1 METNAGRNHAEITP
15 SRCFFSRDARSIP
28 GASCCLRGTESL
40 RLRPRTYDVLL
51 HLARNAGRLISK
63 QELMDVV
70 WKDVA
75 VTDDSLVQCLM
86 EIRRAL
92 GDDEDVIET
101 VRGRGYLFN
110 TAVRW
115 IADEVV
121 GSPPAERGV
130 SSGVTSP
137 PERAAVAST
146 ASSRRLRRALIAACA
161 VSAPWDRRPHLD
173 GIDPGTSRPLIL
185 GRPFARSRFCRSR
198 TCRAIQN
205 RSTSPM
211 A

>member
-15 SRCFFSRDARSIP
+15 SRCSFLACTLDTRRQLLF
-28 GASCCLRGTESL
+28 RGPESL

-110 TAVRW
+110 TEVRW
-115 IADEVV
+115 IGDEVV
-121 GSPPAERGV
+121 GSPPAEPAV
-130 SSGVTSP
+130 SSG
-137 PERAAVAST
+137 
-146 ASSRRLRRALIAACA
+146 
-161 VSAPWDRRPHLD
+161 
-173 GIDPGTSRPLIL
+173 
-185 GRPFARSRFCRSR
+185 
-198 TCRAIQN
+198 
-205 RSTSPM
+205 STSPTEVPQ
-211 A
+211 

>member
-1 METNAGRNHAEITP
+1 VVVALQSGHEMETNAGRNDAEITA
-15 SRCFFSRDARSIP
+15 SRCSFLACTLDTRRQLLFS
-28 GASCCLRGTESL
+28 GTGSL

-51 HLARNAGRLISK
+51 HLARNAGRLVSK

-92 GDDEDVIET
+92 GDAEDVIET

-110 TAVRW
+110 TKVRW
-115 IADEVV
+115 IADDLV
-121 GSPPAERGV
+121 GSPPAEPAV
-130 SSGVTSP
+130 SSGATSP
-137 PERAAVAST
+137 PESAAVATPPSG
-146 ASSRRLRRALIAACA
+146 RLPRALVAASA
-161 VSAPWDRRPHLD
+161 VSLLAIGVLIWPYRFRNVSPS
-173 GIDPGTSRPLIL
+173 DPGPPI
-185 GRPFARSRFCRSR
+185 
-198 TCRAIQN
+198 RAL
-205 RSTSPM
+205 

>member
-1 METNAGRNHAEITP
+1 MLF
-15 SRCFFSRDARSIP
+15 SRCTLDTRRQLLF
-28 GASCCLRGTESL
+28 RGTESL

-92 GDDEDVIET
+92 GDAEDVIET

-110 TAVRW
+110 TEVWW
-115 IADEVV
+115 IADEAV
-121 GSPPAERGV
+121 GSLPAEPAV
-130 SSGVTSP
+130 SSGATSP
-137 PERAAVAST
+137 PEGCRSDIAP
-146 ASSRRLRRALIAACA
+146 RLRGGS
-161 VSAPWDRRPHLD
+161 VEH
-173 GIDPGTSRPLIL
+173 
-185 GRPFARSRFCRSR
+185 
-198 TCRAIQN
+198 
-205 RSTSPM
+205 
-211 A
+211 